1 MRSYNHNEPLP
12 TRPAAMR
19 KELDIVIIED
29 VPRDA
34 EAMEAALR
42 DEEIPF
48 KARRLETRAQFLA
61 ALQTAPPDVVLSD
74 FTLPEFNALDALYLL
89 QATRPDIPFILVT
102 GNRSE
107 EVAVACIKEGA
118 DDYILKASLK
128 RLPSSIMNALRKK
141 AAEREKAAV
150 EAKLRELPRLILQA
164 QETERRRVARELHDS
179 VNQLLSSVKFR
190 IQSLE
195 ARMPAGDGGALHDDA
210 EKTRALLDKA
220 ILEVRRISRN
230 LRPSELD
237 DLGLSPALRSLCV
250 EFGERTGIAVELTCP
265 DQSGKLPAEIEL
277 TAYRI
282 AQEALTNVEKHA
294 GACRVTVELTYDDV
308 RLRLLLRDDGCGF
321 DVNSPTLAAH
331 RNGGMGL
338 INIQERV
345 RLVGG
350 TSTVKSAPA
359 AGTEVAIELPWQTRS
374 AVMPRHVP
382 ETLSPL
388 A

>member
-1 MRSYNHNEPLP
+1 
-12 TRPAAMR
+12 MR
-19 KELDIVIIED
+19 KQLDIVIIED

-34 EAMEAALR
+34 EAMETALR

-48 KARRLETRAQFLA
+48 KVRRLETREQFLA
-61 ALQTAPPDVVLSD
+61 ALQNSPPDVVLSD

-150 EAKLRELPRLILQA
+150 EAKLREFPRLILQA

-190 IQSLE
+190 IQSVE
-195 ARMPAGDGGALHDDA
+195 ARIPQEDDGALHD
-210 EKTRALLDKA
+210 EVERTRVLLDKA
-220 ILEVRRISRN
+220 MLEVRRISRN

-237 DLGLSPALRSLCV
+237 DLGLVPALRSLCA
-250 EFGERTGIAVELTCP
+250 EFGERTGIAVELACP
-265 DQSGKLPAEIEL
+265 DQSEKLPAEVEL
-277 TAYRI
+277 NAYRI

-294 GACRVTVELTYDDV
+294 GAQHVTVELACDNV
-308 RLRLLLRDDGCGF
+308 RLRLRLRDDGCGF
-321 DVNSPTLAAH
+321 DRNAPAPVASK
-331 RNGGMGL
+331 NGGMGL
-338 INIQERV
+338 MDIEERV

-350 TSTVKSAPA
+350 TCVVKSVPA
-359 AGTEVAIELPWQTRS
+359 AGTEVAIELPLQTRS
-374 AVMPRHVP
+374 AATLRHVP
-382 ETLSPL
+382 EPLSPL
-388 A
+388 T

>member
-1 MRSYNHNEPLP
+1 
-12 TRPAAMR
+12 MR
-19 KELDIVIIED
+19 KPLDIVIIED

-34 EAMEAALR
+34 EAMETALR
-42 DEEIPF
+42 DEEVPF
-48 KARRLETRAQFLA
+48 KSRRLETREQFLA
-61 ALQTAPPDVVLSD
+61 ALQNAPPDVVLSD

-190 IQSLE
+190 IQSVE
-195 ARMPAGDGGALHDDA
+195 ARIPREDNGALHDEV

-220 ILEVRRISRN
+220 MLEVRRISRN

-237 DLGLSPALRSLCV
+237 DLGLVPALRSLCA
-250 EFGERTGIAVELTCP
+250 EFGERTGIAVELAFP
-265 DQSGKLPAEIEL
+265 DQSEKLPAEVEL
-277 TAYRI
+277 SAYRI

-294 GACRVTVELTYDDV
+294 GAQHVTIELACDNV
-308 RLRLLLRDDGCGF
+308 RLRLRLRDDGCGF
-321 DVNSPTLAAH
+321 ERNAPAAAAGK
-331 RNGGMGL
+331 NGGMGL
-338 INIQERV
+338 MDIEERA

-350 TSTVKSAPA
+350 TCWVKSVPA
-359 AGTEVAIELPWQTRS
+359 VGTEVAIELPLQTRP
-374 AVMPRHVP
+374 AATLRHVP
-382 ETLSPL
+382 QPL
-388 A
+388 T

>member
-1 MRSYNHNEPLP
+1 
-12 TRPAAMR
+12 MR

-34 EAMEAALR
+34 AAMEAALR
-42 DEEIPF
+42 EEGIPF
-48 KARRLETRAQFLA
+48 RARRLETREQFLA

-89 QATRPDIPFILVT
+89 QANRPDIPFILVT

-164 QETERRRVARELHDS
+164 QESERRRVARELHDS

-195 ARMPAGDGGALHDDA
+195 ARIPQPDNGLLHEEA
-210 EKTRALLDKA
+210 AKTRALLDKA
-220 ILEVRRISRN
+220 MLEVRRISRN

-237 DLGLSPALRSLCV
+237 DLGLAPALRSLCV

-265 DQSGKLPAEIEL
+265 DQSEKLPAEIEL
-277 TAYRI
+277 SAYRI

-294 GACRVTVELTYDDV
+294 AAQRVTVELDFDSV
-308 RLRLLLRDDGCGF
+308 RLRLRLRDDGCGF
-321 DVNSPTLAAH
+321 VRNALGPAAGKH
-331 RNGGMGL
+331 GGMGL
-338 INIQERV
+338 MDIEERV

-350 TSTVKSAPA
+350 TCTVTSAPA
-359 AGTEVAIELPWQTRS
+359 AGTEVAIELPLHASTAATARRVSEVAS
-374 AVMPRHVP
+374 A
-382 ETLSPL
+382 TT
-388 A
+388 